1 MNRLKIMHVVTDSNF
16 GGAGKYLLNVCK
28 YLDRETY
35 ELTVVVPKGSVLKS
49 KLHQFPETSVME
61 VQGIDRRSFSF
72 RGVKE
77 LYNLMKKDSPEIV
90 HSHAC
95 LSARIAA
102 YLGGV
107 RKTVYTRHSLL
118 PPTKGLKKI
127 IKIILSRILGSKAIA
142 VSKAVKDNLAAEGER
157 QSDIYLIYNG
167 VELPDKAHEKDH
179 LREKY
184 GLSDKDIIITLVGRL
199 NKVKGQ
205 EHLLKVTE
213 LLDSK
218 IDGFKVLLVGEGP
231 ERQNLEHLVREK
243 RLPVEFLGHINEIG
257 EIYSLSD
264 IVVNTSN
271 SEAFPFVI
279 LEAFS
284 YKRPVVAFNVGG
296 IGEAITDGKD
306 GFLVNFLDYEAFSLK
321 ILQLIENEDLRKEF
335 GLRGLEKVKEKFEV
349 EEMIKKIEKVYGGI

>member
-1 MNRLKIMHVVTDSNF
+1 MNKIKVMHIVTDMGF
-16 GGAGKYLLNVCK
+16 GGAGKYLLNICK
-28 YLDRETY
+28 YLDREKY

-49 KLHQFPETSVME
+49 KVQQFPETIVME
-61 VQGIDRRSFSF
+61 SNGIDRRSFSF
-72 RGVKE
+72 QGVKE
-77 LYNLMKKDSPEIV
+77 LYKLMKIDNPEIV

-102 YLGGV
+102 YLRGV

-118 PPTKGLKKI
+118 PPNRGLKKTT
-127 IKIILSRILGSKAIA
+127 KVILSRILGSKAIA

-167 VELPDKAHEKDH
+167 VELPDKAYEKEH

-184 GLSDKDIIITLVGRL
+184 RLSDKDIVITLVGRL

-213 LLDSK
+213 LLNSE
-218 IDGFKVLLVGEGP
+218 INGFKVLLVGEGP
-231 ERQNLEHLVREK
+231 ERRSLENFVKEEI
-243 RLPVEFLGHINEIG
+243 LPVEFLGHINEID

-271 SEAFPFVI
+271 SEAFPFAV

-284 YKRPVVAFNVGG
+284 HKKPVVAFNVGG
-296 IGEAITDGKD
+296 IGEAITNGQD
-306 GFLVNFLDYEAFSLK
+306 GFLVDFLDYEQFSSRLTE
-321 ILQLIENEDLRKEF
+321 LMRNENQREEF
-335 GLRGLEKVKEKFEV
+335 GQRGFEKVKSEFAV
-349 EEMIKKIEKVYGGI
+349 EEMIKKIENVYGGI